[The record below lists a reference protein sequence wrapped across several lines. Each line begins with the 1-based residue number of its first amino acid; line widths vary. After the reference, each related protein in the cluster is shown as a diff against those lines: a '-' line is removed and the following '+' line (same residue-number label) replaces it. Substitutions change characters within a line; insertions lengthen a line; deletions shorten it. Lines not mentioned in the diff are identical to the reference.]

1 RPVDRVEGGDAA
13 LMGEHDARG
22 EGTDLGAIGCRR
34 RLAARVGGAPAAVG
48 GSAACGERER
58 ARAEEGDRTP
68 LRDNGSHQ
76 LHGGSLS
83 ADENASQLGGDGPG
97 AGAARPDLAGC
108 GAWAGAARPGPAGR
122 GQAGA
127 VGDGLMAATA
137 GDIATAC
144 RYSPTPDTS
153 SRRTAPGHP
162 RTAPPRP
169 TPARTERA
177 PRGTGAHGT
186 GPRTVGDGTGAGGAR
201 PGGAQL
207 TPKAII
213 ASATLRSLATSAPA
227 GKSPWRPSCS
237 ADSRQHS
244 WTPFMISVSR
254 CPVRA
259 KHHASRLA
267 FCCTSSALVAS
278 PPAFAA
284 LPGP

>member
-1 RPVDRVEGGDAA
+1 IREGGVLHVVVEVVAVALDEQTGVVHGHRVGGADRDVAAVARGVQAHEALEPGLIEDRPVDRVEGGDAA

-186 GPRTVGDGTGAGGAR
+186 GPRTVGDGAGVGGAR
-201 PGGAQL
+201 PGGAQ
-207 TPKAII
+207 
-213 ASATLRSLATSAPA
+213 TLCGWA
-227 GKSPWRPSCS
+227 GLLLGS
-237 ADSRQHS
+237 
-244 WTPFMISVSR
+244 
-254 CPVRA
+254 
-259 KHHASRLA
+259 
-267 FCCTSSALVAS
+267 
-278 PPAFAA
+278 
-284 LPGP
+284 